1 MNYEKIVTLFD
12 TAQHADAAR
21 RNLEAAG
28 FSPSD
33 ISSINNDTLT
43 MAGDK
48 LNEPGLWRRLFG
60 RDIQSYEAT
69 VYGHSV
75 ENGGVVLTVRVPET
89 EVAKATRILN
99 AHEAV
104 DLQKR
109 AVQQGLIT
117 NTSAS
122 TTAAAPPPAVMAAGK
137 SLPVE
142 TDRAHAKEEVLRLAE
157 EQFEVGKRTIADGA
171 TRIRRFVTVTPV
183 EAQVTLHEE
192 HARIIRRASTDPNYI
207 RDVDWSDKT
216 IEVPEMAEEP
226 VITKSVH
233 IAEEVVIRT
242 EGTDTVKTLKDK
254 VRRQQV
260 EVEKVSG
267 DAEKTTKR

>member
-28 FSPSD
+28 FSPND

-60 RDIQSYEAT
+60 RDIQGYEAS
-69 VYGHSV
+69 VYGRSV
-75 ENGGVVLTVRVPET
+75 QNGGVVLTVRVPEM

-117 NTSAS
+117 NASAPA
-122 TTAAAPPPAVMAAGK
+122 TAAAPPAVMAAGK

-142 TDRAHAKEEVLRLAE
+142 TDRAKEEVLRLAE
-157 EQFEVGKRTIADGA
+157 EQFEVGKRVIADGA

-192 HARIIRRASTDPNYI
+192 HARIIRRASSDPNYI

-267 DAEKTTKR
+267 DSQTTTKR